1 MEQSLDQITKPLANG
16 IKQYHTTIVFVV
28 LAILVGLAVFQLSM
42 IVGLSGQEGVDGY
55 APVSKANANF
65 DQKTI
70 DRIDGLRTATQ
81 AEEQLKFPTRQSPF
95 VE

>member
-1 MEQSLDQITKPLANG
+1 MQQSLDQAIKPLVNL

-28 LAILVGLAVFQLSM
+28 LAILVGLAVFRLSL
-42 IVGLSGQEGVDGY
+42 IVNLTTERGVDGY
-55 APVSKANANF
+55 TPVSKANASF

-70 DRIDGLRTATQ
+70 DRIDNLRTPSE
-81 AEEQLKFPTRQSPF
+81 AENQLKFPTRANPF